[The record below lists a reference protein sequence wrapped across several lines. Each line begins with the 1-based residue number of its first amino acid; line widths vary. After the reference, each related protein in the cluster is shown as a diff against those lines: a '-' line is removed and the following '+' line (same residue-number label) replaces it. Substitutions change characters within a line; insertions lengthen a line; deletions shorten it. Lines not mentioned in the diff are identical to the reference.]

1 MHVWSQQRAWVSF
14 RRMPLILPALNYLS
28 NVAHTIFL
36 SEGKAYQMIS

>member
-1 MHVWSQQRAWVSF
+1 ME
-14 RRMPLILPALNYLS
+14 PAKGLGELLENASYSSGPQLLYLS

>member
-14 RRMPLILPALNYLS
+14 RRMPLIPLALNYLP